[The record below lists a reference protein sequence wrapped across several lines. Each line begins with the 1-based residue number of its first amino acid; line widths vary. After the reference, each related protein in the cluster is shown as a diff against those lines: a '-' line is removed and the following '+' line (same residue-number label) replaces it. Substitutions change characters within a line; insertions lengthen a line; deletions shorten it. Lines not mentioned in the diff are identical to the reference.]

1 MKQKDQTNSL
11 NMLGIIFLFC
21 LFATTSA
28 NTCGGNC
35 PDNSCKKCVCPTT
48 PDIVNITELCAG
60 YDWDQSCCKCMATYL
75 SNGNARQ
82 QKTDTQEMN
91 RTGIWLFWNIFGK
104 LSECDIEIPRPAPT
118 PES

>member
-1 MKQKDQTNSL
+1 
-11 NMLGIIFLFC
+11 
-21 LFATTSA
+21 
-28 NTCGGNC
+28 
-35 PDNSCKKCVCPTT
+35 
-48 PDIVNITELCAG
+48 
-60 YDWDQSCCKCMATYL
+60 MATYL